1 MNRNVREFRLRNLFT
16 GPEVWGRGPGILVQ
30 RALINKI
37 GHDQVPEVIRLSLEG
52 VKRMDVTFASEAIVE
67 PVRRYLGIK
76 SICAVHVVD
85 SDLAENI
92 IAAAQRQQ
100 VPLTVWNG
108 EAVQVVGLAPR
119 AGNQDALTYA
129 LKRPHVR
136 AAELAEALDI
146 SVANA
151 STKLKQL
158 WETGFLMRDNGVA
171 KSGGPEFVYRRVG

>member
-1 MNRNVREFRLRNLFT
+1 MNQNVREIRLRSLFT

-30 RALINKI
+30 RALITKI

-52 VKRMDVTFASEAIVE
+52 VKRMDVTFASEVIIE

-76 SICAVHVVD
+76 SICVVHLAS

-92 IAAAQRQQ
+92 MAAAQRHQ
-100 VPLTVWNG
+100 VPLTIWNG
-108 EAVQVVGLAPR
+108 EAVRVVGLAPR
-119 AGNQDALTYA
+119 AGNRDTLAYV
-129 LKRPHVR
+129 LKRQQVR
-136 AAELAEALDI
+136 AAELAEAFNI

-158 WETGFLMRDNGVA
+158 WEAGFLMRDDGVA
-171 KSGGPEFVYRRVG
+171 KSGGPEFVYRRIG